1 MLLHAFIAF
10 FNFALAAIL
19 AISII
24 IPTTTMIVEAFVID
38 VEVLPLSLAWA
49 DVWTILGEVPD
60 VSVGGVA
67 AAASGNLGLEK
78 LPTVGAGPEE
88 PRMEGDPKVGPEGSS
103 TWDKFLP
110 CEI

>member
-38 VEVLPLSLAWA
+38 VEVLPLSLA
-49 DVWTILGEVPD
+49 
-60 VSVGGVA
+60 
-67 AAASGNLGLEK
+67 
-78 LPTVGAGPEE
+78 
-88 PRMEGDPKVGPEGSS
+88 
-103 TWDKFLP
+103 
-110 CEI
+110 